1 MRQGDSRYTRSGLA
15 GGELPPTNKLSDR
28 ASKEVKIDIH
38 NRQPYEWFLS
48 IWGVHQ
54 IFELVVAKQN

>member
-1 MRQGDSRYTRSGLA
+1 MFFDLHDWITRWLSPSEMRQGDSRYTRSGLA

-38 NRQPYEWFLS
+38 NRQPYE
-48 IWGVHQ
+48 
-54 IFELVVAKQN
+54 